1 MIPTSNN
8 VSPTSAAQLLLSALS
23 TLPSSPLSPVTAIRM
38 QFTCLL
44 FSCFFRGPPNHSTTS
59 PKAIARGLGSSPV
72 SPLAGGGQFFV
83 PADGGPPPSL
93 APEEAEDEPPSLLLQ
108 LLTEH
113 LSLSMLARG
122 RVGEDEG
129 EARAWDRVIVGYLV
143 LLCIWLWEDQRSVRV
158 FLEGGG
164 IGVVS
169 FRTITVVKWRC

>member
-8 VSPTSAAQLLLSALS
+8 ALPTSAARLLLSALS
-23 TLPSSPLSPVTAIRM
+23 TLPSTPLGPATATRLH
-38 QFTCLL
+38 FACLA
-44 FSCFFRGPPNHSTTS
+44 FSCLFRGPPNHSTTS

-72 SPLAGGGQFFV
+72 SALTGGGQFFV

-93 APEEAEDEPPSLLLQ
+93 TLEEAEDEPPSSLLQ

-113 LSLSMLARG
+113 LSLTMLARG
-122 RVGEDEG
+122 RAGEDEG

-143 LLCIWLWEDQRSVRV
+143 LLCTWLWEDQKSVRV

-164 IGVVS
+164 IGVVR
-169 FRTITVVKWRC
+169 F